1 MFKFEQKLT
10 GQTGVNG
17 RKDVEIV
24 VPLKY
29 LSSFW
34 RTLEMPLANC
44 EITLILTYLASFV
57 IVGDPDGN
65 QVSTFAITDW
75 NQVSNE
81 QPAWN
86 RYQWLVTIQATKPYL
101 DYLIDS
107 NNQVLNRLFVLSFD
121 LTMIRTGYRRHFLP
135 TVEMK
140 CYNAVI
146 DRRNVFPVKNDPRTY
161 DNTRKIAAKFR
172 VDGNTKNAEI
182 PVPLKYFSNFWINFK
197 LR

>member
-34 RTLEMPLANC
+34 KALEMPLVNC
-44 EITLILTYLASFV
+44 EIALILTCSASFV

-81 QPAWN
+81 KPA
-86 RYQWLVTIQATKPYL
+86 
-101 DYLIDS
+101 
-107 NNQVLNRLFVLSFD
+107 
-121 LTMIRTGYRRHFLP
+121 
-135 TVEMK
+135 
-140 CYNAVI
+140 
-146 DRRNVFPVKNDPRTY
+146 
-161 DNTRKIAAKFR
+161 
-172 VDGNTKNAEI
+172 
-182 PVPLKYFSNFWINFK
+182 
-197 LR
+197 

>member
-1 MFKFEQKLT
+1 
-10 GQTGVNG
+10 
-17 RKDVEIV
+17 
-24 VPLKY
+24 
-29 LSSFW
+29 
-34 RTLEMPLANC
+34 MPLANC

-86 RYQWLVTIQATKPYL
+86 RYQGLVTIQATKPYL

-135 TVEMK
+135 TVEIK

-146 DRRNVFPVKNDPRTY
+146 DRQNVFPVKNDPRTY